1 MRSTRHVFAA
11 LGALY
16 ASGSPA
22 IPADTPP
29 ALRKIVLKLGTSG
42 DSSVTALR
50 AFYKEHRLGS
60 NQATLS
66 RYVSFAMV
74 VGPPPKFEYLVP
86 QEGLPPDVSDLD
98 GFQKLLAEFYAQ
110 EQINE
115 LWQQVKPIYDSE
127 VDQLRGPVSGVVTIA
142 TAYTRRMGRFE
153 GTRTFTV
160 NVDPLIGSM
169 TNFRIYSQR
178 YEIAVNPA
186 VPGTMPEIRHAFL
199 HFLLDPFPFDDR
211 ADVDS
216 KRYLLNYAV
225 KAPRLPELYK
235 YDIVSYVDECLVR
248 AVELHLRGV
257 AGGTNCAVFA
267 ARDQVACLVATSRP
281 LGEVARDLRML
292 IPAAEWPARWA
303 RVPRIHY
310 LDSDKLDLRWA
321 SEALDSRED
330 RDVGAPSA
338 TFTVPSFLV
347 GAWRRFAP
355 LFSEDADF
363 FASGGDSLTAMELL
377 EAIYNE
383 TGIDIDLADF
393 LTEPTLL
400 KLADVIQS
408 SPS

>member
-1 MRSTRHVFAA
+1 MDDSVQDLINGLAGHVSLLDSLMKLAA
-11 LGALY
+11 KDL
-16 ASGSPA
+16 
-22 IPADTPP
+22 I
-29 ALRKIVLKLGTSG
+29 
-42 DSSVTALR
+42 
-50 AFYKEHRLGS
+50 
-60 NQATLS
+60 
-66 RYVSFAMV
+66 
-74 VGPPPKFEYLVP
+74 YLV
-86 QEGLPPDVSDLD
+86 V
-98 GFQKLLAEFYAQ
+98 
-110 EQINE
+110 
-115 LWQQVKPIYDSE
+115 
-127 VDQLRGPVSGVVTIA
+127 
-142 TAYTRRMGRFE
+142 
-153 GTRTFTV
+153 
-160 NVDPLIGSM
+160 PLI
-169 TNFRIYSQR
+169 
-178 YEIAVNPA
+178 
-186 VPGTMPEIRHAFL
+186 
-199 HFLLDPFPFDDR
+199 LL
-211 ADVDS
+211 
-216 KRYLLNYAV
+216 
-225 KAPRLPELYK
+225 
-235 YDIVSYVDECLVR
+235 
-248 AVELHLRGV
+248 
-257 AGGTNCAVFA
+257 
-267 ARDQVACLVATSRP
+267 ACLVATSRP